1 MGLSCSCLSF
11 AQEYDMNAISK
22 ELELPGAFVIG
33 AGAVASKV
41 VGVNA
46 EVNHIYS
53 ITDPE

>member
-1 MGLSCSCLSF
+1 
-11 AQEYDMNAISK
+11 MNAISK

-53 ITDPE
+53 ITPQILSDVPVQIVLKSF